1 MEFASPEDT
10 AHNIGHSLP
19 GKCTAGGY
27 VSVTRLQLASV
38 TNVSERLKV

>member
-1 MEFASPEDT
+1 MEVASREGI

-27 VSVTRLQLASV
+27 VSVLI
-38 TNVSERLKV
+38 